1 MTICARVSIPL
12 LTIPRSGQ
20 TLTIEAEG
28 TFAEKIEEGAF
39 VWLTVKYGLI
49 RLIYQKEDL
58 CEQMKQVDT
67 ECPLGPGVVKITKDV
82 DIPQQVPPVSGHG
95 QLCRVSQMANYTPF
109 QGKILCAGRRVY

>member
-1 MTICARVSIPL
+1 MGICVRISVPI
-12 LTIPRSGQ
+12 LTIPLSGQ

-67 ECPLGPGVVKITKDV
+67 ECPLGPGIVKITKNV
-82 DIPQQVPPVSGHG
+82 DIPQQIPPVSGNGH
-95 QLCRVSQMANYTPF
+95 LRPVS
-109 QGKILCAGRRVY
+109 